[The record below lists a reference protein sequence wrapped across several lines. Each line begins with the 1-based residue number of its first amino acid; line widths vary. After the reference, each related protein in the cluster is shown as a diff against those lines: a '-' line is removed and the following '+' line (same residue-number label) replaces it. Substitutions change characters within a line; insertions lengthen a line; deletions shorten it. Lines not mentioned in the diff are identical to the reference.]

1 MIDLKGPWVQGFAFD
16 VHTLDSVPDG
26 TYSNG
31 RTRFNT
37 TRSQMGELVYQIK
50 YNHNLALVDDVLRI
64 LQNSE
69 DFQNYIKNIDAFLIV
84 PPSNRF
90 RPFQPVFEITKKMAE
105 VFNKPFLF
113 NVLETTNVEQI
124 KNIDANDKY
133 SKIKNTMVIFKQFL
147 SVDKNYL
154 IVDDVFDS
162 GSTLR
167 AYVDSLKENGY
178 NNIFIFTLTKTRVP
192 D

>member
-1 MIDLKGPWVQGFAFD
+1 MFDLEGPWVQGFAFD

-64 LQNSE
+64 LQSSE

-84 PPSNRF
+84 PPSNRS
-90 RPFQPVFEITKKMAE
+90 RPFQPVFEITKKMSE

-124 KNIDANDKY
+124 KNIDTNDKY
-133 SKIKNTMVIFKQFL
+133 SKIKNTIVISKQFL
-147 SVDKNYL
+147 SADKNYL
-154 IVDDVFDS
+154 IIDDVFDS

-178 NNIFIFTLTKTRVP
+178 NNIFIFTLTKTRIS

>member
-1 MIDLKGPWVQGFAFD
+1 MISLEGPWVQGFAFD
-16 VHTLDSVPDG
+16 VHTLDSIPDG
-26 TYSNG
+26 VYSNG

-64 LQNSE
+64 LQSSM
-69 DFQNYIKNIDAFLIV
+69 DFQKYIKNIDAFLIV

-90 RPFQPVFEITKKMAE
+90 RPFQPVFEIAKRMADL
-105 VFNKPFLF
+105 FDKPFLF

-133 SKIKNTMVIFKQFL
+133 SKIRNSLMVHKQFL
-147 SVDKNYL
+147 ATDKNYL

-167 AYVDSLKENGY
+167 AYVDALKENGY
-178 NNIFIFTLTKTRVP
+178 SNIFIFTLTKTRIS

>member
-1 MIDLKGPWVQGFAFD
+1 
-16 VHTLDSVPDG
+16 
-26 TYSNG
+26 
-31 RTRFNT
+31 
-37 TRSQMGELVYQIK
+37 
-50 YNHNLALVDDVLRI
+50 
-64 LQNSE
+64 
-69 DFQNYIKNIDAFLIV
+69 
-84 PPSNRF
+84 
-90 RPFQPVFEITKKMAE
+90 
-105 VFNKPFLF
+105 
-113 NVLETTNVEQI
+113 
-124 KNIDANDKY
+124 
-133 SKIKNTMVIFKQFL
+133 MVIFKQFL